1 MSSNVKQTLCGY
13 SVSAMTTAPKL
24 SFLTY
29 TWHRYSEKKK
39 KQRSKVCCY
48 QNNFHPI
55 LLYRKTT
62 VSTGALKKGQ
72 RIKKLIKI
80 QLSKMFSTRLPK

>member
-39 KQRSKVCCY
+39 KTKEQGV
-48 QNNFHPI
+48 
-55 LLYRKTT
+55 LLSEQFSPDLIVQENYCVYWCIEEGPKNKKTY
-62 VSTGALKKGQ
+62 
-72 RIKKLIKI
+72 
-80 QLSKMFSTRLPK
+80 

>member
-39 KQRSKVCCY
+39 KNKGARCVVIRTIFTRSYC
-48 QNNFHPI
+48 
-55 LLYRKTT
+55 
-62 VSTGALKKGQ
+62 TGALKKGQ

-80 QLSKMFSTRLPK
+80 QLSKMFSIRLPK